1 MTVSGQH
8 PIYLLLVKLAE
19 REDRLGVRVVGSQT
33 LLKPQHV
40 SPLTSLVAG
49 IFMYANPQEAQ
60 GILEGLAGRGRRGH
74 NPVYGTDALK
84 GQKVQQSL
92 VQPLP

>member
-49 IFMYANPQEAQ
+49 IFMYANQPEAQ
-60 GILEGLAGRGRRGH
+60 GFWRASLAGFGEVTTPYTVRT
-74 NPVYGTDALK
+74 P
-84 GQKVQQSL
+84 
-92 VQPLP
+92 